1 MAKHVKPYIYWTAE
15 EDGVLLQGGTPENR
29 TETQCYTRARKLG
42 IPRCRKPKPH
52 WTPAETDLL
61 RKGILPE
68 GRSPTAAYG
77 YCVLHGIPP
86 VPTWRPYLNLIPEW
100 SETELEAVRSGH
112 VPPGRTA
119 RQCTYVA
126 TNVLHEDFVPAD
138 LPPLSTEDEIAI
150 RAIRLANDGFPMSA
164 LAKAFKVSPHD
175 LANMVANLRRVVLR
189 RAKGKTKAKYN
200 V

>member
-1 MAKHVKPYIYWTAE
+1 MAKHNVPYVRWTPE
-15 EDGVLLQGGTPENR
+15 EDAILKSGGTPPNR
-29 TETQCYTRARKLG
+29 TRTQCYTRARKLG
-42 IPRCRKPKPH
+42 ILPPTRRR
-52 WTPAETDLL
+52 WTPDEVALL
-61 RKGILPE
+61 RSGTLPPN
-68 GRSPTAAYG
+68 RTPSAAYG
-77 YCVLHGIPP
+77 YCMLHGILP

-100 SETELEAVRSGH
+100 SETELKAVRSGH
-112 VPPGRTA
+112 VPEGRTA

-138 LPPLSTEDEIAI
+138 LPPLSTEDELAI
-150 RAIRLANDGFPMSA
+150 RTIRLANDGFPMSA

-189 RAKGKTKAKYN
+189 RAKGKTKEKCN